1 MELVNNIPTGLRVPA
16 PAPLDSKLYVL
27 TYNSLESL
35 GLSNNLAY
43 SYYKGMVV
51 YCVETDKY
59 YKWRPKVGSEVGTLT
74 EDFTYPNPF
83 ISNGITYS
91 GQVYNFFP
99 VLQAE
104 DIVIPTTTVYDAN
117 NVGVG
122 AEIYKNTTGTGPI
135 VFNFR
140 SLIQEIVGAGQGLIE
155 SIVVQGDEVV
165 IKNKALG
172 TTNLN
177 IYVAPDGTVM
187 IDSPETS
194 SEISPNQVLSS
205 VGINFHTKDG
215 GVSNFSRPST
225 MLPEGVT
232 KVTLRNGFMVNTL
245 PTVSGNSVVY
255 KPKEGLTEIKVRN
268 LWIDIVNWDL
278 IENFNPTLVISR
290 YRYGKDKG
298 RSNIT
303 NSTHYRKSGYKINNS
318 EDPEIAPLRPAKIP
332 LTSQKSIIDFGQ
344 EHYFS
349 TNTTAEGDMSRCY
362 SRGIKKHF
370 KRISNTGDRIPF
382 VYFELRLEIEVAG
395 EKYLSKGLTRFR
407 MEFRPKKENRAHSKI
422 ILRQV

>member
-1 MELVNNIPTGLRVPA
+1 MGN
-16 PAPLDSKLYVL
+16 
-27 TYNSLESL
+27 
-35 GLSNNLAY
+35 
-43 SYYKGMVV
+43 
-51 YCVETDKY
+51 
-59 YKWRPKVGSEVGTLT
+59 
-74 EDFTYPNPF
+74 
-83 ISNGITYS
+83 
-91 GQVYNFFP
+91 
-99 VLQAE
+99 
-104 DIVIPTTTVYDAN
+104 
-117 NVGVG
+117 
-122 AEIYKNTTGTGPI
+122 
-135 VFNFR
+135 
-140 SLIQEIVGAGQGLIE
+140 LIE
-155 SIVVQGDEVV
+155 ITRDIASLKKQIKCLRKSCGDSSE
-165 IKNKALG
+165 A
-172 TTNLN
+172 
-177 IYVAPDGTVM
+177 
-187 IDSPETS
+187 SPETS
-194 SEISPNQVLSS
+194 SEISPNQILNS

-215 GVSNFSRPST
+215 GISNFSRPST

-232 KVTLRNGFMVNTL
+232 DVTLRNGFLVDTL

-255 KPKEGLTEIKVRN
+255 KAGEGLSEIKVRN

-318 EDPEIAPLRPAKIP
+318 EDPTIAPLRPSKIL

-349 TNTTAEGDMSRCY
+349 TGTSVEGNIYKCY

-370 KRISNTGDRIPF
+370 KRMTRGFIKYKIPF

-407 MEFRPKKENRAHSKI
+407 MEFRPDANSNAKSKI